1 MNLATM
7 LDWHPGDAG
16 ALTSTGETTTYG
28 SLRQQVDGVRG
39 GLMAAGVLPGDRVA
53 LVLASNWF
61 FVVAHYAA
69 LGAGAVVVPLNPQ
82 SPAAEL
88 QRELDT
94 VQPRCVIVGPAG
106 RAAFAG
112 VDRAAAGIEMVFVPE
127 GVSLPDIRSFEDLLV
142 ADPVPVVD
150 RSPDDLALL
159 MFTSGTA
166 GSPRAAQLTH
176 GNLLANL
183 KQMQAGESTLRAD
196 DINFCVIP
204 LSHIYGLNAA
214 LNLTF
219 YAGARIVLVQRF
231 DPVSALQSIRDH
243 KVTVVAGVPPMYGAW
258 VALTE
263 ESAPADSLLSVRLAA
278 SGASRLDPALAVQFR
293 DRFGVGISEGYGL
306 TEASPAVTAASFPSP
321 RFGTVGAPLPGV
333 DVRVVDDDGD
343 DVLEGDPGE
352 IWVRGPN
359 VFTGYWHD
367 LEATQRALTA
377 DGWLRTGDIAI
388 VDERGELTIVDR
400 AKDLIIVSG
409 FNVFPGEVED
419 VLKTHPGIED
429 AAVIGMPH
437 PHTGES
443 VKALVVPK
451 ADRLLDEDE
460 VIEFCSEQ
468 LARYKC
474 PSKVLVVNHLPRGSA
489 GKLLRRELA

>member
-1 MNLATM
+1 M
-7 LDWHPGDAG
+7 
-16 ALTSTGETTTYG
+16 
-28 SLRQQVDGVRG
+28 
-39 GLMAAGVLPGDRVA
+39 
-53 LVLASNWF
+53 
-61 FVVAHYAA
+61 
-69 LGAGAVVVPLNPQ
+69 
-82 SPAAEL
+82 
-88 QRELDT
+88 
-94 VQPRCVIVGPAG
+94 
-106 RAAFAG
+106 
-112 VDRAAAGIEMVFVPE
+112 
-127 GVSLPDIRSFEDLLV
+127 
-142 ADPVPVVD
+142 
-150 RSPDDLALL
+150 
-159 MFTSGTA
+159 
-166 GSPRAAQLTH
+166 
-176 GNLLANL
+176 
-183 KQMQAGESTLRAD
+183 
-196 DINFCVIP
+196 
-204 LSHIYGLNAA
+204 
-214 LNLTF
+214 
-219 YAGARIVLVQRF
+219 
-231 DPVSALQSIRDH
+231 
-243 KVTVVAGVPPMYGAW
+243 
-258 VALTE
+258 
-263 ESAPADSLLSVRLAA
+263 
-278 SGASRLDPALAVQFR
+278 
-293 DRFGVGISEGYGL
+293 
-306 TEASPAVTAASFPSP
+306 
-321 RFGTVGAPLPGV
+321 
-333 DVRVVDDDGD
+333 VDDDGD

-388 VDERGELTIVDR
+388 VDEQGELTIVDR